1 MELKLV
7 ALGGLG
13 EIGKNMMALEMSGTM
28 LLIDAGVKFPDE
40 KTPGVDLILPD
51 FTYLLANQKRIAGI
65 ILTHGHEDHVG
76 AVPYL
81 LQQLSV
87 PVYGTDITL
96 GLTAGR
102 AKELGVKMDL
112 HTVKPGDRLPFGPF
126 QVELLPVTHSVPG
139 GLGLA
144 IRTPLGMI
152 VHSGDFK
159 FDKTPVGGKP
169 FDFERFAKITADGV
183 LCLLCDSTNAEKPG
197 FASSER
203 TVKPGLERIFE
214 KARNRIIVTTF
225 ASNVHRIQ
233 QIIETA
239 ALFNRKVAIDGMSMT
254 RVVNTAQELGYL
266 NIPEGQLIKV
276 EDLSLFPRDQLVII
290 TTGSQGEPLSALSRI
305 ATGEHRKIK
314 IEAGDTVIFSA
325 DPIPGNERLV
335 SETINNLFRLK
346 AEVIYGTQAGVHVS
360 GHAFREDIKTM
371 LQISRPRYFIPI
383 HGEYRH
389 LVWSSRLAQE
399 MGIRQEN
406 VLLLENG
413 DMVSFTPGRA
423 YVQGK
428 VASAPN
434 FVDGI
439 CIDEVKSEVIEDRRA
454 LAQEGVLVVAAVVS
468 LDARKI
474 FSGPLFITRGLLQ
487 EKDWL
492 VWKIL
497 LHDQITALLRKMI
510 EEEGGAT
517 HASPLLRIEEKIQ
530 EQTERF
536 LAKRLKRRP
545 LVLVSVLEGGGPI
558 LPSSQRNHAQKLKEE
573 LGGATHASPHLAVA
587 PKADSPPLLLGKAAP
602 GTPTAGKGKMRA
614 GRTSTKVAKGKGEK
628 RQTEKRVSQRKAG
641 VKAEERLHGHT
652 VTNEKKNK

>member
-13 EIGKNMMALEMSGTM
+13 EIGKNMMALEMGGTM
-28 LLIDAGVKFPDE
+28 LVIDAGVKFPDE

-51 FTYLLANQKRIAGI
+51 FSYLLANQKRIAGV

-81 LQQLSV
+81 LQKLPV

-96 GLTAGR
+96 GLAAGR
-102 AKELGVKMDL
+102 AKELGVKMDP
-112 HTVKPGDRLPFGPF
+112 HIVKPGDRLPFGPF

-169 FDFERFAKITADGV
+169 FDFERFAKISADGV

-239 ALFNRKVAIDGMSMT
+239 ALFKRKVAIDGMSMT

-266 NIPEGQLIKV
+266 NVPEGQLIKV

-399 MGIRQEN
+399 MGVRQEN
-406 VLLLENG
+406 ILLLENG

-428 VASAPN
+428 VASAPS

-454 LAQEGVLVVAAVVS
+454 LAQEGVLVVTAVVS
-468 LDARKI
+468 QDARKI
-474 FSGPLFITRGLLQ
+474 FSGPLFTTRGLLQ
-487 EKDWL
+487 EKDWV
-492 VWKIL
+492 VWETL
-497 LHDQITALLRKMI
+497 LCDQITALLRKMI
-510 EEEGGAT
+510 EEKSTLE
-517 HASPLLRIEEKIQ
+517 RIEEKIQ

-545 LVLVSVLEGGGPI
+545 LVLVSVLEGGSPV
-558 LPSSQRNHAQKLKEE
+558 LPSPQRNHAQILKE
-573 LGGATHASPHLAVA
+573 GRGAEPRLPVV
-587 PKADSPPLLLGKAAP
+587 PKVDGFPPRRLRKAAAQP
-602 GTPTAGKGKMRA
+602 PMAGKGKMGA

-628 RQTEKRVSQRKAG
+628 HQTEKRVSQRSAG
-641 VKAEERLHGHT
+641 GKAEERLHGHT
-652 VTNEKKNK
+652 VTSEKKSK

>member
-1 MELKLV
+1 LEIKLV

-28 LLIDAGVKFPDE
+28 LLVDAGVKFPDE

-51 FTYLLANQKRIAGI
+51 FSYLLANQKRIAGI

-76 AVPYL
+76 SVPYL

-102 AKELGVKMDL
+102 AKELGVKMDS

-203 TVKPGLERIFE
+203 TVKPSLERYFE

-254 RVVNTAQELGYL
+254 RVLNTAQELGYL
-266 NIPEGQLIKV
+266 NVPEEQLIKV
-276 EDLSLFPRDQLVII
+276 EDLSLFPRNQIVII

-305 ATGEHRKIK
+305 ANGEHRKIK

-399 MGIRQEN
+399 MGVRQEN

-428 VASAPN
+428 VASVPN

-468 LDARKI
+468 PEVRKI
-474 FSGPLFITRGLLQ
+474 ISGPHFTTRGLLQ
-487 EKDWL
+487 EKDWV
-492 VWKIL
+492 VWETL
-497 LHDQITALLRKMI
+497 LCDQIAALLRKMI
-510 EEEGGAT
+510 EDKVNLE
-517 HASPLLRIEEKIQ
+517 RIEEKIQ

-545 LVLVSVLEGGGPI
+545 LVLVSVLEGGSPI
-558 LPSSQRNHAQKLKEE
+558 SPSTERNHAQMLKQGQASERKLPAMPKVECPPP
-573 LGGATHASPHLAVA
+573 SPVR
-587 PKADSPPLLLGKAAP
+587 KTTVQPPL
-602 GTPTAGKGKMRA
+602 AGKGKKRVGRA
-614 GRTSTKVAKGKGEK
+614 SMKVDKDKGEK
-628 RQTEKRVSQRKAG
+628 RQTEKRSPQNQRKAG
-641 VKAEERLHGHT
+641 GKAEEKLHGHT
-652 VTNEKKNK
+652 IASEKKTK